1 MGGNL
6 STRVIATRPTADPRN
21 NYSFVSSFIYS
32 FIGESLSVSSVLG
45 MVLGPGD
52 AGVSYMERFAF
63 TTFT

>member
-52 AGVSYMERFAF
+52 AGVS
-63 TTFT
+63 